1 VLLQADPDLG
11 QSLPPS
17 KLCDAKRAA
26 FAPIHV
32 VTRGTWRP
40 PASANEWLGAFVVR
54 GLLTCQIRV
63 AGCRS
68 LELVGAGDLLC
79 APRAAHR
86 WGLVPFE
93 ERWRVAEV
101 SELAILD
108 SGFLERIGGFP
119 ELVRELIARATERTQ
134 PLALRLAIAQIRR
147 LDLRLLVLMWHLAE
161 RFGTAEVGGV
171 VLPLR
176 LSHEMLAELAC
187 ARRSSITRTLHEL
200 AEHRLVTPRVEGGW
214 KLHGEPP
221 VEMWKL
227 LADPRASERL
237 PGKPVTQVTD
247 SARLVTRGT

>member
-1 VLLQADPDLG
+1 MGRRTVWLLQADPDLG
-11 QSLPPS
+11 RSLPPS
-17 KLCDAKRAA
+17 KLREAKRAA
-26 FAPIHV
+26 FASVHV
-32 VTRGTWRP
+32 VTRGPWRP
-40 PASANEWLGAFVVR
+40 PAGANEWLGAFVVR
-54 GLLTCQIRV
+54 GLLTHQVRV

-68 LELVGAGDLLC
+68 LELVGAGDLLS

-86 WGLVPFE
+86 WGLVPLE

-108 SGFLERIGGFP
+108 SGFLERIRGFP
-119 ELVRELIARATERTQ
+119 ELVRELIARATDRTQ

-147 LDLRLLVLMWHLAE
+147 LDTRLLVLLWHLAE

-187 ARRSSITRTLHEL
+187 ARRASITRTLHEL
-200 AEHRLVTPRVEGGW
+200 AERGLISSGIEGGW

-227 LADPRASERL
+227 LADPRGSDRTPL
-237 PGKPVTQVTD
+237 N
-247 SARLVTRGT
+247 R